1 MDKLS
6 YIDVGI
12 LVVLILLSIKGIWQG
27 IIRGLA
33 SFLGILLGIFFASR
47 YYASAGD
54 WFAHTLYNFNIP
66 EINALI
72 GFLIIITL
80 IWAIFLLLGE
90 ILFRLVKFT
99 PLAVIDRALGL
110 TFGFCKAFLII
121 SIIVFG
127 ISQIEW
133 LKNFS
138 QNVERNSLL
147 FPLMKKL
154 SIQIMNLDQ
163 MQEVKENLEN
173 INAQTL
179 TDTIQEGVE
188 EVKDKV
194 ETTAKE
200 VQDTIQPKINSGKE
214 TLESTLKK

>member
-12 LVVLILLSIKGIWQG
+12 LVVLILLSVKGIWQG

-47 YYASAGD
+47 YYASMGD
-54 WFAHTLYNFNIP
+54 WFAHTLYNFNMP

-80 IWAIFLLLGE
+80 TWAIFLLLGE

-99 PLAVIDRALGL
+99 PLAVIDGALGL
-110 TFGFCKAFLII
+110 AFGFCKAFLII

-133 LKNFS
+133 LKSFS
-138 QNVERNSLL
+138 QNVERNSSL

-154 SIQIMNLDQ
+154 SIQIMNLDRV
-163 MQEVKENLEN
+163 QEVKENLEN
-173 INAQTL
+173 INTQTL
-179 TDTIQEGVE
+179 TNTIQEGVE

-200 VQDTIQPKINSGKE
+200 VQDTIQPKIDSGKE
-214 TLESTLKK
+214 TLESALKK

>member
-6 YIDVGI
+6 YIDIGI

-47 YYASAGD
+47 YYTSMGD
-54 WFAHTLYNFNIP
+54 WFARTLYDFNTP

-72 GFLIIITL
+72 GFLITITL

-90 ILFRLVKFT
+90 FLFRILRFT
-99 PLAVIDRALGL
+99 PLGVLDGALGL
-110 TFGFCKAFLII
+110 IFGFCKAFLII

-127 ISQIEW
+127 ITQIEW

-138 QNVERNSLL
+138 QNMEQNSSL

-163 MQEVKENLEN
+163 VQEVKENLGN
-173 INAQTL
+173 INTQTL
-179 TDTIQEGVE
+179 TDTIQESVE
-188 EVKDKV
+188 NVKDKV
-194 ETTAKE
+194 EATAKE
-200 VQDTIQPKINSGKE
+200 AQDTIQSKINPKKE
-214 TLESTLKK
+214 D